1 MAAKKVGPMCVVT
14 IGYQKVLLPA
24 AAGMKVVALLA
35 DAMELEYDHGRDC
48 LDAYIV
54 GDPMDVSYKTVQPG
68 KLRLPPDPPG
78 KSPKGQLLLEGR
90 RG

>member
-35 DAMELEYDHGRDC
+35 DAIEVEWDHDRDR
-48 LDAYIV
+48 LDSYIV
-54 GDPMDVSYKTVQPG
+54 GDPLEVSYKTARPG
-68 KLRLPPDPPG
+68 AVRLRASSG
-78 KSPKGQLLLEGR
+78 SPKAMLLLEGK
-90 RG
+90 